1 MFFKQDDHYFVFSQH
16 CSILKYCYFITNNN
30 NILLEMW
37 KTIDYVSK
45 MDLVPFNY
53 MILVF
58 DNQHNFMDQRVC

>member
-1 MFFKQDDHYFVFSQH
+1 
-16 CSILKYCYFITNNN
+16 
-30 NILLEMW
+30 MW